1 MEQLASMKNI
11 KIVVLFVFIG
21 IASYL
26 IFFEKE
32 ATVENRWYTKTQ
44 VLQGQ
49 EIFAKNCAICHGQKA
64 EKTVLWKKTLPDGS
78 YPAPPLNGD
87 AHAWHHPYEQLMSI
101 ITNGGKLYDGK
112 MPAFGDKLTNKEKEA
127 AISYFQSFWTDE
139 IYNLWIQH
147 GGLKNK

>member
-64 EKTVLWKKTLPDGS
+64 EKTVLWKKLC
-78 YPAPPLNGD
+78 
-87 AHAWHHPYEQLMSI
+87 LMVHI
-101 ITNGGKLYDGK
+101 L
-112 MPAFGDKLTNKEKEA
+112 L
-127 AISYFQSFWTDE
+127 
-139 IYNLWIQH
+139 LH
-147 GGLKNK
+147 